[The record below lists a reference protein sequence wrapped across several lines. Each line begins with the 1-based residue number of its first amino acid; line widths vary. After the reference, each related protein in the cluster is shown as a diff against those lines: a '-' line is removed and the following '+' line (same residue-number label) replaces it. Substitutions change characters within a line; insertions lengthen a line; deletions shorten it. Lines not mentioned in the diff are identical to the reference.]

1 MLVNSIDSA
10 TGANQSAVVTTLM
23 MTERRVNVL
32 HYATSL
38 SGVTHASEFRQMD
51 LSLHHSF
58 IWIQVNNSLSN
69 LKENNDQTRDSE
81 HSRGPFI
88 LPGKK
93 KKGLKFNLEISTAK
107 RNLYWANER
116 TLSFGV
122 WSQQGEERCP
132 TLIGGSIANKTI
144 QLQCTDWPF
153 VSIVQIIPPTFILI
167 NFNWTACVLGSSCN
181 SGQCSEDAEADLINL
196 T

>member
-93 KKGLKFNLEISTAK
+93 KKALNLIWKSARLREIFTEQMSVHCLLVSEVSRERRGVQPWLEALLPTKEFNCSAQIG
-107 RNLYWANER
+107 Y
-116 TLSFGV
+116 LS
-122 WSQQGEERCP
+122 Q
-132 TLIGGSIANKTI
+132 
-144 QLQCTDWPF
+144 
-153 VSIVQIIPPTFILI
+153 
-167 NFNWTACVLGSSCN
+167 SSK
-181 SGQCSEDAEADLINL
+181 
-196 T
+196 

>member
-1 MLVNSIDSA
+1 MPIKALLWRLWWWRNAELTCFIMLPHYLEWRTPASFDKWTSRFTTASFESKSIILSP
-10 TGANQSAVVTTLM
+10 TWKKTMIKPGTLN
-23 MTERRVNVL
+23 TPE
-32 HYATSL
+32 
-38 SGVTHASEFRQMD
+38 D
-51 LSLHHSF
+51 LLF
-58 IWIQVNNSLSN
+58 CLA
-69 LKENNDQTRDSE
+69 R
-81 HSRGPFI
+81 
-88 LPGKK
+88 

-107 RNLYWANER
+107 RNLYWANGR

-132 TLIGGSIANKTI
+132 TLIGGSTANKTI